1 MEMSG
6 NQLQNEGDLDL
17 HLSNIGFSSSSSQL
31 PVNNG
36 YQNGEFF
43 GGNHNNAFNN
53 IGSSLQYSSNGYDY
67 KDNYFSQSQQHQQHQ
82 QHQQQH
88 HQQQQYFTSVS
99 IPSHGHPQNNNH
111 LFQPQQ
117 QLPVQHQQQQQQHQ
131 QQSINI
137 HSHGQPLNN
146 NILFHPQQQLPL
158 QQQHPPLLLQQQQ
171 HHQQQQSNY
180 FLADSSITS
189 DINGGFPSLFQQP
202 FSDTQQ
208 HGLALPQQHHQQQHQ
223 QKYFITDTP
232 VTPDR
237 NADFLSLF
245 QQPVTDTQNELAPL
259 TALPVPPSPSPF
271 GSIVSGLSNVGVS
284 SLSNVGNSW
293 ITPPTLQPLPTIPSP
308 TEEDDIVPVA
318 AVDVEPTIVAVDE
331 SLPKPLFMMPHEGV
345 IQIERNGPLGVLVDL
360 VGKGCPHRLQGRSF
374 KILKTRYM
382 EFNKICFELL
392 ANVKGKGKRWS
403 ENPFKIIRGNKD
415 LFCVV
420 GEGKDVDQ
428 FVAMVDEPEVELKE
442 SHYFTKDTDVVREG
456 SDEILERILV
466 NQDSELGLVVSVLID
481 KGETRCGD
489 SWDVI
494 ENQLKVELPP
504 SINTFRR
511 PLKLGHKPREAKVRH
526 LKDDVYIG
534 DEFAIHQR
542 DSWTKMYEDKH
553 GDIVEFMAKHKN
565 IFTTPERI
573 EGRDGQNATWHDTDL
588 DLKPNARVM
597 LRQDVK
603 IELVDN
609 LPISPYPVL
618 PAPQPKPTLAAIIQ
632 ARHLNDFPSTS
643 ENQNDTYR
651 LLPKSLSLEAKISEI
666 YGFSVRGDSK
676 TGVML
681 IRESCPVGVLV
692 KFFIIGRNK
701 LLHRDG
707 HKGKSFVRFG
717 DLDAVLM
724 GDSQSV
730 QHRFPDF
737 SSTKALLSD
746 HQDVFCTTSQKDID
760 VKRLKVDTKIYL
772 RNHPKSCCVVN
783 DEKYSEICA
792 AAAAAAADTEEP
804 SSITSADRGD
814 GGITLRASSILK
826 TRVEGIVGMSL
837 QGHTPSEDVTVY
849 PESCPVGV
857 LIKAFRTQP
866 RPTLLNEDSE
876 GNTFITWTNLYNVL
890 SGHLDKDKD
899 VYKSVGHRFPG
910 FPGMKPF
917 LSKHGHLF
925 MQLVDTDTKIET
937 TETTQDKKHSRRS
950 DPNVYLINAS
960 CHWVISDDQFTSIC
974 AMIDDE
980 KEHPGMK
987 QEYLCSLSKQLM
999 IDPVT
1004 CADGNSSH

>member
-1 MEMSG
+1 MSG
-6 NQLQNEGDLDL
+6 NQLHNDGGDLDL
-17 HLSNIGFSSSSSQL
+17 HFSNIGNSM
-31 PVNNG
+31 
-36 YQNGEFF
+36 YEDEFI
-43 GGNHNNAFNN
+43 GGPHNNAFSTD
-53 IGSSLQYSSNGYDY
+53 GSSVQYASNGYDY
-67 KDNYFSQSQQHQQHQ
+67 KDNYFSQPQHQQQHQQHHQQ
-82 QHQQQH
+82 QHQQH

-99 IPSHGHPQNNNH
+99 VESHGHPQNNNHFFQPQLQLPLQQQQQQQSISIPSHGHPQNNNH
-111 LFQPQQ
+111 LYQ
-117 QLPVQHQQQQQQHQ
+117 
-131 QQSINI
+131 
-137 HSHGQPLNN
+137 
-146 NILFHPQQQLPL
+146 PQQQLPL
-158 QQQHPPLLLQQQQ
+158 QQQHPPLQQQQQQQQQ
-171 HHQQQQSNY
+171 HHQQQQQQQNY
-180 FLADSSITS
+180 FLNDTLVTS
-189 DINGGFPSLFQQP
+189 DRSGGFPSLFQQP
-202 FSDTQQ
+202 FSDSQQ
-208 HGLALPQQHHQQQHQ
+208 HGLVLPQQQQHQ

-237 NADFLSLF
+237 SGDFLSLF
-245 QQPVTDTQNELAPL
+245 QQPVSDAQPELAPL

-271 GSIVSGLSNVGVS
+271 GSIVSGLSGVGNS
-284 SLSNVGNSW
+284 MGNSW
-293 ITPPTLQPLPTIPSP
+293 ITSPPLQPLPPIPSP
-308 TEEDDIVPVA
+308 TPDDTVPA
-318 AVDVEPTIVAVDE
+318 AAASVQQQMVSVDE
-331 SLPKPLFMMPHEGV
+331 SLPRPLFMMPGAGV
-345 IQIERNGPLGVLVDL
+345 IQVEKNSPLGVLVDL

-374 KILKTRYM
+374 KVLKTRYM

-392 ANVKGKGKRWS
+392 SSVKGKGKRWS

-442 SHYFTKDTDVVREG
+442 GHYFTKDEDVVREG
-456 SDEILERILV
+456 TGEILERILV
-466 NQDSELGLVVSVLID
+466 NEDSELGFVVSVLID

-489 SWDVI
+489 SWDAI
-494 ENQLKVELPP
+494 EAQLKAELP
-504 SINTFRR
+504 SSVNTFRR
-511 PLKLGHKPREAKVRH
+511 PLKLGHKPREVKARH
-526 LKDDVYIG
+526 LKDDVYVG

-542 DSWTKMYEDKH
+542 DSWTKMYEDQH

-609 LPISPYPVL
+609 KPVFPFPIISA
-618 PAPQPKPTLAAIIQ
+618 APQPPPLASPIRPKQ
-632 ARHLNDFPSTS
+632 LNDSPSTS
-643 ENQNDTYR
+643 ESQNDTYR
-651 LLPKSLSLEAKISEI
+651 LLPRSLPLEAKVSEI

-676 TGVML
+676 AGITV

-692 KFFIIGRNK
+692 KVFIIGRNK

-724 GDSQSV
+724 GDSHESV

-737 SSTKALLSD
+737 PGTKALLSD

-792 AAAAAAADTEEP
+792 AAGADEP
-804 SSITSADRGD
+804 STVTSADRGD
-814 GGITLRASSILK
+814 RGITLRASSVLK

-837 QGHTPSEDVTVY
+837 QGCTPADDVTVY
-849 PESCPVGV
+849 PESCPAGV

-866 RPTLLNEDSE
+866 RPNLLSEDNE

-890 SGHLDKDKD
+890 SGHLDTDKD

-925 MQLVDTDTKIET
+925 MQIVDNESKIET
-937 TETTQDKKHSRRS
+937 DNTQDKKHSRRS
-950 DPNVYLINAS
+950 DPNVYLKNAS
-960 CHWVISDDQFTSIC
+960 SHWVISDDQFTTIC
-974 AMIDDE
+974 AMADDE
-980 KEHPGMK
+980 KEHRGMK
-987 QEYLCSLSKQLM
+987 REYLCSLSNQLM
-999 IDPVT
+999 IDPVI
-1004 CADGNSSH
+1004 CADGNPP